1 MYDDRYD
8 VTKTEE
14 FVSLHP
20 CAQLGAKQ
28 VGNHA
33 DSCFHFNYVK
43 FQVNNKTQ
51 SRTQYSQIPL
61 IQTLRGP

>member
-1 MYDDRYD
+1 MYDDGYD

-33 DSCFHFNYVK
+33 DSSFHLNYV
-43 FQVNNKTQ
+43 
-51 SRTQYSQIPL
+51 
-61 IQTLRGP
+61 